1 MSNERTIK
9 KTERDPVMALL
20 SFAVNSGLGRFSN
33 ADQLQTVF
41 ELMKDP
47 NYDSSVVPEEFKSLV
62 AEIESEI
69 VLSDTERI
77 VLQHN
82 IDVNKSA
89 PSTACASCGMRAFDM
104 GTVHHSRIPITQL
117 DILKCT
123 TERKSV
129 IEKNRRGIQVEKI
142 YND

>member
-1 MSNERTIK
+1 
-9 KTERDPVMALL
+9 MALL

-77 VLQHN
+77 FFNTTLMSTKVLHSQH
-82 IDVNKSA
+82 VRLV
-89 PSTACASCGMRAFDM
+89 ACVRLTWAQC
-104 GTVHHSRIPITQL
+104 ITL
-117 DILKCT
+117 
-123 TERKSV
+123 EYR
-129 IEKNRRGIQVEKI
+129 
-142 YND
+142 